1 MHLFS
6 CPSHAYIYIWHT
18 YIPAIS
24 DNNNRW
30 GSWSKEVCGFPCW
43 RLTCQASL
51 LWPQWQQICQVTMIL
66 HLGRV
71 EHGGYGYVMI
81 LIWMIILYVMIY
93 IYGWFIYINVVKGS
107 LKAIDN
113 IFLSN
118 CHIVLWIFGKVRE
131 FIPRFGVVDRCPTPF
146 FELIVMLM
154 GNRPVFGCNLAFMD
168 CVHIVYHFAKWW
180 RKVLTFWLKKHGVE
194 ESGGGHSFVGSD
206 NFPDNLVFLVV
217 ASPNTTPPRK
227 IKEVSYQ
234 PYHTVSSASTWTHL
248 DATKSHKDA
257 SGFKID
263 RLQTQ
268 SQPQYIG

>member
-6 CPSHAYIYIWHT
+6 CPSHAYIYDIHT
-18 YIPAIS
+18 FRQSVTITIVEAVRGSLWLSMLTSHMPGIPTLATMTANLPGHYDPAS
-24 DNNNRW
+24 WKGWTRW
-30 GSWSKEVCGFPCW
+30 
-43 RLTCQASL
+43 
-51 LWPQWQQICQVTMIL
+51 LWICNDM
-66 HLGRV
+66 
-71 EHGGYGYVMI
+71 
-81 LIWMIILYVMIY
+81 
-93 IYGWFIYINVVKGS
+93 YGWLWTYVKGS
-107 LKAIDN
+107 LKATDN

-194 ESGGGHSFVGSD
+194 ESGGSHSFVGSD